1 VRALSLLGP
10 GRRPGAPDTSRGYLD
25 LLGHDSATGAH
36 AGQRLMENPGL
47 VRVYEHVWRPFWGR
61 LFMGAMGPGAA
72 GEREIAVEM
81 LELGDGDTVLDVGCG
96 PGNFTRAFAEEVPGG
111 LVVGLDASGPMLVRA
126 VEETAATNVEYV
138 RGDASD
144 LPFKDASFDGVCCFA
159 ALYLIDDPYGALDEF
174 VRVLKPGGRL
184 ALLSSVNRGLAPTML
199 SNAVVK
205 TMAGVR
211 VFCRDEI
218 TGALEER
225 GMERVAQRVR
235 GLAQFVSARR
245 PASARGP
252 ARPSAPRR
260 ATPGGAGNRESP
272 TDPS

>member
-1 VRALSLLGP
+1 VRVLDLLP
-10 GRRPGAPDTSRGYLD
+10 PERRPAQPDTSHGYLD
-25 LLGHDSATGAH
+25 LLGGDSATGGH
-36 AGQRLMENPGL
+36 AGQRLMENPAL
-47 VRVYEHVWRPFWGR
+47 VRVYERVWRPFWGR

-72 GEREIAVEM
+72 SERDIAVEM

-126 VEETAATNVEYV
+126 VEETAAGNIEYV

-159 ALYLIDDPYGALDEF
+159 ALYLIDDPYGALDEI
-174 VRVLKPGGRL
+174 VRVLRPGGRV

-211 VFCRDEI
+211 VFGRDEI
-218 TGALEER
+218 TDALRKR
-225 GMERVAQRVR
+225 GMKRVAQRVR
-235 GLAQFVSARR
+235 GLAQFVSARKGGGSR
-245 PASARGP
+245 TG
-252 ARPSAPRR
+252 
-260 ATPGGAGNRESP
+260 GGAGR
-272 TDPS
+272 